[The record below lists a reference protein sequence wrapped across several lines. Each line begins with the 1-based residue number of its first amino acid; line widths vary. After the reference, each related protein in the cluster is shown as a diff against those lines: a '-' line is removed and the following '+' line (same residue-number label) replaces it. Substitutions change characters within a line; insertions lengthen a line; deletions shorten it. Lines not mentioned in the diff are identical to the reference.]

1 MKKSFVIH
9 PFLVAIFPI
18 LFLASHNV
26 EQISFSETLLPSAIV
41 SVFTLLLLLL
51 SGLILRDNQKAGIL
65 VSVFLLLFFSYGH
78 VHAMIQGWQIGSF
91 LIGRNRYILL
101 TWGMFLTCSAY
112 FIIKT
117 RRDLHNFTNILNIVA
132 FSLVVISLINI
143 GVYEFKTRGTWQDNS
158 GSMRD
163 EAANTIDLEN
173 AATLPDIYYII
184 LDGYASSITLKELFG
199 YDNHE
204 FTDYLTEKGF
214 YIASESRSNYLF
226 TYLSLASSLNMEY
239 INYLRD
245 KVGEESKD
253 VTIPTQMIKDNK
265 VMRYLKAQGY
275 KFIHFSSS
283 WGPTNGNNYADLD
296 IHSRNISEFSEM
308 LILMTM
314 LYPFVRNFIESRRKE
329 LLDTF
334 QKLAEVPKI
343 EGPKFIFAHI
353 LAPHPPYIF
362 GRNGERIYTESTLSN
377 WKPKWQY
384 LDQLI
389 FVNKKVKVLVEKI
402 LSQTEILPIIILQ
415 GDHGVPFSGNQPSKR
430 VFKERMRIFNAYYL
444 PNIGKAPLYDS
455 ITPVNTFRFVFKHYF
470 NADHYNLLDDRI
482 YFTNMD
488 ESFYNFIDITDK
500 MQ

>member
-1 MKKSFVIH
+1 MKKPFVVH
-9 PFLVAIFPI
+9 PFLFAIFPI
-18 LFLASHNV
+18 LFLFSHNV
-26 EQISFSETLLPSAIV
+26 EQVSFSEILLPSAIV
-41 SVFTLLLLLL
+41 LGFTLLLLLL
-51 SGLILRDNQKAGIL
+51 FRLILRDNKKAGIVVSIFL
-65 VSVFLLLFFSYGH
+65 VLFFSYGH
-78 VHAMIQGWQIGSF
+78 VYAMIRGWQIGNKY
-91 LIGRNRYILL
+91 LLL
-101 TWGMFLTCSAY
+101 TWGMFFTCGAY
-112 FIIKT
+112 FTIRT
-117 RRDLHNFTNILNIVA
+117 RRELHNFTNIFNIVA
-132 FSLVVISLINI
+132 FALVAISLINI
-143 GVYEFKTRGTWQDNS
+143 GVYEFKTSGTWQDNS
-158 GSMRD
+158 RSKED
-163 EAANTIDLEN
+163 KETNTIDLEN
-173 AATLPDIYYII
+173 AAIFPDIYYII

-199 YDNHE
+199 YDNYE

-362 GRNGERIYTESTLSN
+362 GRNGERIYTESTMSN

-402 LSQTEILPIIILQ
+402 LAQTEILPIIILQ
-415 GDHGVPFSGNQPSKR
+415 ADHGVPFSGNQPSEK
-430 VFKERMRIFNAYYL
+430 VFKEKMRIFNAYYL
-444 PNIGKAPLYDS
+444 PNISKDLLYDS
-455 ITPVNTFRFVFKHYF
+455 MTPVNTFRFVFKHYF
-470 NADHYNLLDDRI
+470 NADYDLLDDRC
-482 YFTNMD
+482 YFSD
-488 ESFYNFIDITDK
+488 ADKSFYKFIDITDK
-500 MQ
+500 IK